1 MSSVR
6 KALVLALA
14 VACLAVSAPGATA
27 QQAGYSPGA
36 PGIGDP
42 YFPLEGNG
50 ATTSSTTTCASRT
63 TRPPIGWTR

>member
-1 MSSVR
+1 MTYR
-6 KALVLALA
+6 RIALLLVLV
-14 VACLAVSAPGATA
+14 VACLAVGTPAATGQPG
-27 QQAGYSPGA
+27 GYSPGA

-50 ATTSSTTTCASRT
+50 GYDVQHYDLASRT